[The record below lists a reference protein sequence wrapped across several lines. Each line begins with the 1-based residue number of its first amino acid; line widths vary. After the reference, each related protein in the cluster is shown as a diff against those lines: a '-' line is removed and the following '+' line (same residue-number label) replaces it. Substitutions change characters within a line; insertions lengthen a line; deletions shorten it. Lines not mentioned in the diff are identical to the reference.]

1 MTEYEKNALTSALS
15 AELNKVARQ
24 EFGQAFLDLK
34 PAAATLVAKRVLG
47 RQPHL
52 RQAFDDATVV
62 KGGRLPG
69 CAGDGRASTR
79 GARHDHD
86 ERAAARR
93 PGALRIHRGGPDG
106 PLLPQH
112 GGQPGAHRGAHGPG
126 ACAVRCRR
134 RGAAADNGREP
145 DTEDR
150 TVTRHVRYRLLQ
162 IVPDRHNLEGVADQ
176 AKLSAL
182 AVRMRFAASTRLRA
196 LQQAADG

>member
-62 KGGRLPG
+62 KGGRLAG
-69 CAGDGRASTR
+69 CAGDG
-79 GARHDHD
+79 
-86 ERAAARR
+86 
-93 PGALRIHRGGPDG
+93 
-106 PLLPQH
+106 
-112 GGQPGAHRGAHGPG
+112 AHRGAQGPG

-150 TVTRHVRYRLLQ
+150 TVTRQVRYRLLQ

-196 LQQAADG
+196 LQQAADGYLGSVR